1 MVEASQAGEKTRAP
15 RAVED
20 VKALNLELLDALVT
34 RQEVLIDRRMLLAYD
49 PRSIQATEAT
59 RHYPGEDT
67 LAMMDE
73 AQRRAERRMTDARA
87 RARRA
92 GVELPLDSLVAIN
105 HLTELEQDILHLALA
120 PVLDASFRKRI
131 ALFKDNMLLSY
142 ADVDLAL
149 ALQFESRRD
158 RMAARDVFLPW
169 GRLVRGKLIEL
180 TMPRDALTTDHLL
193 ASEMRVPDRVV
204 NLVLGHEVI
213 DRSIALYSRLTV
225 PEVPL
230 DRVILPKESIDEL
243 LSIIDHYATF
253 RADATRMGLRDVL
266 PVGRGLVIQVSGPS
280 GTGKTL
286 LVQAIATRLGA
297 RLLVAD
303 GGKLAI
309 EDQKFDSVVDN
320 LFFEARQ
327 RNAVLCLDNC
337 EALFSNRNPKQNT
350 VYRHFE
356 EHSGVVVLVTNEAER
371 LDFTLERWVAWHLKI
386 EVPDAALRERIWN
399 QHLPQD
405 APTASDVDI
414 PLLAQ
419 QFEFSGGQ
427 IRNAVLI
434 AMNRA
439 LARGGSGP
447 VIDHALLEKS
457 SYAQLRAD
465 MEEYSIRSKVK
476 LTLSDLILPDN
487 EMRLVRE
494 VIDAAKMRTFV
505 MTHWGFGKRLSTGK
519 GLAILF
525 NGEPGTGKTL
535 CAEILAGELGLQLF
549 RVSIPRVVSKW
560 VGETEKNISKIFQSA
575 RASHSVMLFD
585 EADALFTSRVKV
597 ESSIDRFANMETN
610 LLLQEIERFEG
621 ICILTTNHEKNMD
634 EAFRRRL
641 QFKIDFPFPD
651 DKQRGKIWRTLI
663 PKEAPIADDIDFDLL
678 GKNFEIT
685 GGYIK
690 NAIVRAAYRA
700 AVHHESITM
709 RHIEES
715 AEQECKNAGK
725 IFRSINSRDDHF
737 PL

>member
-1 MVEASQAGEKTRAP
+1 MVEASTTGRRQP

-20 VKALNLELLDALVT
+20 GKALNLDFLDALVV

-49 PRSIQATEAT
+49 PRSIQATEAS

-67 LAMMDE
+67 LLAME
-73 AQRRAERRMTDARA
+73 QAQRAAERRMAELRGRA
-87 RARRA
+87 KKA
-92 GVELPLDSLVAIN
+92 GLIFPVDHLVTVNALTSVE
-105 HLTELEQDILHLALA
+105 EDILHLALA

-131 ALFKDNMLLSY
+131 AMFKDNMLLSY

-149 ALQFESRRD
+149 ALLFDTRLERLAGRD
-158 RMAARDVFLPW
+158 LFLPW
-169 GRLVRGKLIEL
+169 GRLVRGKLVEL

-193 ASEMRVPDRVV
+193 GSELRVPDRVV

-213 DRSIALYSRLTV
+213 DRSIAPYSRLTV
-225 PEVPL
+225 PDVPL
-230 DRVILPKESIDEL
+230 ERVVLPQEGIDEL
-243 LSIIDHYATF
+243 VSIIDHYATY
-253 RADATRMGLRDVL
+253 RADAKRLGLSEVL
-266 PVGRGLVIQVSGPS
+266 PVGRGLVIQVSGPP
-280 GTGKTL
+280 GTGKSM

-297 RLLVAD
+297 RLLTAD
-303 GGKLAI
+303 AGKLAA
-309 EDQKFDSVVDN
+309 EDQKFDSVIDN
-320 LFFEARQ
+320 LFFEGRQ
-327 RNAVLCLDNC
+327 RGAVVCLDNC
-337 EALFSNRNPKQNT
+337 EALFTNRNPKQNT
-350 VYRHFE
+350 IYRHFE
-356 EHSGVVVLVTNEAER
+356 EHQGVTVLVTNEAER
-371 LDFTLERWVAWHLKI
+371 LDFALERWVAWHLKV
-386 EVPDAALRERIWN
+386 EVPDPPLRERIWR
-399 QHLPQD
+399 QHLPED
-405 APTASDVDI
+405 APIASDVDI

-419 QFEFSGGQ
+419 QFEFAGGQ

-439 LARGGSGP
+439 LARGGGEP
-447 VIDHALLEKS
+447 VIDHNLLEKA

-465 MEEYSIRSKVK
+465 MEEYSVRSKVK
-476 LTLSDLILPDN
+476 LTLADLILPED
-487 EMRLVRE
+487 EMRLVKE
-494 VIDAAKMRTFV
+494 VIDASKMRTFV
-505 MTHWGFGKRLSTGK
+505 MTHWGFGKRLATGK

-549 RVSIPRVVSKW
+549 RVSIPRIVSKW
-560 VGETEKNISKIFQSA
+560 VGETEKNISKIFASA

-651 DKQRGKIWRTLI
+651 DKQRARIWRALI
-663 PKEAPIADDIDFDLL
+663 PREAPVEDDIDFDLL

-700 AVHHESITM
+700 AVHHEPIAM

-725 IFRSINSRDDHF
+725 IFRSISGRDDHF